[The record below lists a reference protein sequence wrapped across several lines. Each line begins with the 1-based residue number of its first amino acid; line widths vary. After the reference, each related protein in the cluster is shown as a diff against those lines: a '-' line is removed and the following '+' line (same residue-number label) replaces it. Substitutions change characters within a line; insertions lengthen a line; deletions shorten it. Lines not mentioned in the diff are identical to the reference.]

1 MAAIAAASGVQQV
14 ERGRRRFDA
23 FPYLLLLPATIL
35 VGSFT
40 VLALLFTGVASLTD
54 WDVSRR
60 VTSFIGL
67 GNYAR
72 AFKDAELLASFARSS
87 TFVLSVTF
95 LSTLIGF
102 LLAVAL
108 NRNLPGKGIVR
119 ALVIVPWVISE
130 LATGVFWMILLQPD
144 APLGLIFGGPLRS
157 ASGAF
162 VSLILVE
169 TWRSVGFAIVMPL
182 AALQSVDESLYEAG
196 KVDGAGAWRITWLIT
211 LPLVSPT
218 LLVVAILLMIGN
230 FNLVTLIMALTAGG
244 PISATTTTALLMYQ
258 KSFQYFQ
265 IGYGASLSILMSIV
279 NVIAMGCFVLLQRG
293 KGAVT

>member
-1 MAAIAAASGVQQV
+1 MAAVVPAHSAQQA
-14 ERGRRRFDA
+14 ERGRRFDA
-23 FPYLLLLPATIL
+23 FPYLLLVPATIL

-40 VLALLFTGVASLTD
+40 VLSLLFTGVASLTD
-54 WDVSRR
+54 WDVARR
-60 VTSFIGL
+60 VTSFIGF

-72 AFKDAELLASFARSS
+72 AFRDTELIGSFFRSA
-87 TFVLSVTF
+87 TFVTSVTF

-144 APLGLIFGGPLRS
+144 APLGLVFGGPLRS

-162 VSLILVE
+162 ASLILVE
-169 TWRSVGFAIVMPL
+169 TWRSVGFAMVMTL
-182 AALQSVDESLYEAG
+182 AALQSVDDSLYEAA
-196 KVDGAGAWRITWLIT
+196 KVDGAGSWRSTWLIT
-211 LPLVSPT
+211 FPLVSPT

-230 FNLVTLIMALTAGG
+230 FNLVTLILALTAGG
-244 PISATTTTALLMYQ
+244 PISATTTMALLMYQ

-265 IGYGASLSILMSIV
+265 IGYGASLSFLMSVI
-279 NVIAMGCFVLLQRG
+279 NVIAMGCFILLQRG
-293 KGAVT
+293 RGAVT

>member
-1 MAAIAAASGVQQV
+1 MAAIAAASAGQQV
-14 ERGRRRFDA
+14 ARGRARFDA

-60 VTSFIGL
+60 VTSFIGF

-72 AFKDAELLASFARSS
+72 AFKDAELIASFARSS

-144 APLGLIFGGPLRS
+144 APLGLIFGGPLRN

-169 TWRSVGFAIVMPL
+169 TWRSVGFAMVMTL
-182 AALQSVDESLYEAG
+182 AALQSVDESLYEAA
-196 KVDGAGAWRITWLIT
+196 KVDGAGAWRTTWLIT

-265 IGYGASLSILMSIV
+265 IGYGASLSMLMSIV
-279 NVIAMGCFVLLQRG
+279 NVFAMGCFVLLQRG
-293 KGAVT
+293 RGAVT

>member
-1 MAAIAAASGVQQV
+1 MTAIVTAPGVEKAV
-14 ERGRRRFDA
+14 RAGRRFDA
-23 FPYLLLLPATIL
+23 FPYLLLTPATIL

-40 VLALLFTGVASLTD
+40 VLSLVFTLVASFTD

-60 VTSFIGL
+60 VTSFIGF

-72 AFKDAELLASFARSS
+72 AFKDTDLIASFARSA
-87 TFVLSVTF
+87 TFVMSVTF
-95 LSTLIGF
+95 LSILIGF

-108 NRNLPGKGIVR
+108 NRNLPGRGIIR

-169 TWRSVGFAIVMPL
+169 TWRSVGFAMVMTL
-182 AALQSVDESLYEAG
+182 AGLQAVDESLYEAA
-196 KVDGAGAWRITWLIT
+196 KVDGAGAWRSTWLIT
-211 LPLVSPT
+211 LPLVSPI

-230 FNLVTLIMALTAGG
+230 FNLVTLILALTAGG

-279 NVIAMGCFVLLQRG
+279 NVVAMAGFILLQRG
-293 KGAVT
+293 RGAAT

>member
-1 MAAIAAASGVQQV
+1 MAAIAAASGAEQV
-14 ERGRRRFDA
+14 KRARRRFDA

-40 VLALLFTGVASLTD
+40 VLALLFTGVASFTD

-72 AFKDAELLASFARSS
+72 AFKDAELIASFVRSS
-87 TFVLSVTF
+87 IFVLSVTF

-162 VSLILVE
+162 ISLILVE
-169 TWRSVGFAIVMPL
+169 TWRSVGFAMVMTL
-182 AALQSVDESLYEAG
+182 AALQSVDESLYEAA
-196 KVDGAGAWRITWLIT
+196 KVDGAGSWRTTWLIT

-244 PISATTTTALLMYQ
+244 PIAATTTTALLMYQ

-279 NVIAMGCFVLLQRG
+279 NVAAMGCFVLLQRG
-293 KGAVT
+293 RGAVT

>member
-1 MAAIAAASGVQQV
+1 MAAIAAASGVRQAG
-14 ERGRRRFDA
+14 RPRRRFDA

-40 VLALLFTGVASLTD
+40 VLALVFTGVASLTD

-60 VTSFIGL
+60 VISFIGF
-67 GNYAR
+67 GNYVR
-72 AFKDAELLASFARSS
+72 AFKDAELIASFARSS

-157 ASGAF
+157 AGGAF
-162 VSLILVE
+162 VSLVLVE
-169 TWRSVGFAIVMPL
+169 TWRSVGFAMVMTL
-182 AALQSVDESLYEAG
+182 AALQSVDESLYEAA
-196 KVDGAGAWRITWLIT
+196 KVDGAGAWRTTWLIT

-265 IGYGASLSILMSIV
+265 IGYGASLSILMSLV